1 MSLGPAPL
9 DVAVIVATYG
19 DEALWKPLADRALRS
34 ATACEPAMWGH
45 VHGESLHEARN
56 RGAAM
61 AENMEWL
68 CFLDADDELEPGY
81 FDAMAQ
87 GDTDL
92 RAPLVRFV
100 TSRFSK
106 AEPRIPGGTDDMT
119 EGNRL
124 VIGTLIRKELFDQVG
139 GFRDWPL
146 YEDWDLWQ
154 RCWLAG
160 ATIGFTEA
168 VYRANVRRGSR
179 NRAPS
184 SREKER
190 ARQAIRH
197 ANLPWLQKE
206 ESQR

>member
-1 MSLGPAPL
+1 MIDATVL
-9 DVAVIVATYG
+9 IATYG
-19 DEALWKPLADRALRS
+19 NEAEWDLIGRRALSSVALAAPEIPVIR
-34 ATACEPAMWGH
+34 M
-45 VHGESLHEARN
+45 HGPSLHATRNEAAR
-56 RGAAM
+56 RADT
-61 AENMEWL
+61 EWL

-81 FDAMAQ
+81 FEAMER

-92 RAPLVRFV
+92 RAPMVRYV

-106 AEPRIPGGTDDMT
+106 AEPRIPAGTDDMA

-124 VIGTLIRKELFDQVG
+124 VIGTLIRKAMFDDVG
-139 GFRDWPL
+139 GFRDWTM

-154 RCWLAG
+154 RCWLAD
-160 ATIGFTEA
+160 ATIGFTDA

-179 NRAPS
+179 NRAPNHA
-184 SREKER
+184 EKER

-206 ESQR
+206 TQR